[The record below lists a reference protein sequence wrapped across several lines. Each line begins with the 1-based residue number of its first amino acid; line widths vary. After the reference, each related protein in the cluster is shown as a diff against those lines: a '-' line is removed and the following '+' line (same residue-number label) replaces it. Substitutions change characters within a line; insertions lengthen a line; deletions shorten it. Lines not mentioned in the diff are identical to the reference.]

1 MNEHSEEDH
10 SNGCTTRCWP
20 LPWSVAAAIAL
31 LSGLDWGFAASGRT
45 RECAPGFC
53 LPAEFCGDGSP
64 GDISDGWDAF
74 FAPINPSDAEAYLR
88 DCARR
93 GVEPGPLPSL
103 SWTGPDLI
111 GWSVSETS
119 EGVRV
124 AFTFRGHPMFVWHAI
139 DDSLRFVDGLHS
151 MTRSMFAW
159 SSTLATE
166 ARRVV
171 TMR

>member
-10 SNGCTTRCWP
+10 SNGCTARCWP

-31 LSGLDWGFAASGRT
+31 LSGRWGIDWAHWAYGLDRSSAVER
-45 RECAPGFC
+45 
-53 LPAEFCGDGSP
+53 DGIDHGNSTP
-64 GDISDGWDAF
+64 VPD
-74 FAPINPSDAEAYLR
+74 PSDAEAYLR

-139 DDSLRFVDGLHS
+139 DDSFRFVDGLHS

-171 TMR
+171 AMR